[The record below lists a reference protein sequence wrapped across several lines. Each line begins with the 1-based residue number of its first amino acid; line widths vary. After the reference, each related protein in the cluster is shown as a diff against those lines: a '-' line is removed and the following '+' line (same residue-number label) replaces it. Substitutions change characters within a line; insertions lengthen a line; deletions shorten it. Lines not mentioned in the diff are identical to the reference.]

1 MCGRLSENPGTRFM
15 PFDLDSVESYIL
27 DARTIL
33 LDRTPPY
40 RYSDE
45 SLLMAFNTALL
56 EARRLRADMFVYKFG
71 DRMPSYGAV
80 SGEFVPVEF
89 QLRLPLVYGT
99 VAHAMLRDEEDV
111 PTDRAN
117 AFLAKFQ
124 NMLTNVLA
132 SPAVPTRPAPPSTQQ

>member
-1 MCGRLSENPGTRFM
+1 MAFT
-15 PFDLDSVESYIL
+15 LDSVASYID

-40 RYSDE
+40 RYDDN
-45 SLLMAFNTALL
+45 SLLLALNTALM
-56 EARRLRADMFVYKFG
+56 EARRLRADLFVYKYG
-71 DRMPSYGAV
+71 QSMPTFGAV
-80 SGEFVPVEF
+80 DGEIVPVEF
-89 QLRLPLVYGT
+89 QFRVSIVYGI

-111 PTDRAN
+111 PTERAN

-132 SPAVPTRPAPPSTQQ
+132 SPAVPTRPAPRTQQ

>member
-1 MCGRLSENPGTRFM
+1 M
-15 PFDLDSVESYIL
+15 PFNLDSVESYIL

-45 SLLMAFNTALL
+45 SLLVALNTALL
-56 EARRLRADMFVYKFG
+56 EARRLRPDMFVYKFG
-71 DRMPSYGAV
+71 DRMPSFGAV
-80 SGEFVPVEF
+80 SGEHVPVEF
-89 QLRLPLVYGT
+89 QLRLPVVYGL

-111 PTDRAN
+111 PVERAN

-124 NMLTNVLA
+124 FMLTSIYA
-132 SPAVPTRPAPPSTQQ
+132 APAAPTQSARSTQ